1 MAQAA
6 KKRCAR
12 KHSFIFAFQCKEMA
26 IRMTVFTQ
34 EHNSPTG
41 VLTEGDDLDGLFL
54 PDEPVSDVCLSS
66 TALLSDC
73 TGKIQPIYYD
83 QVISNE
89 VKLQHGKPEAKSVY
103 LWVFG

>member
-1 MAQAA
+1 MFEKTQFYFCLSV
-6 KKRCAR
+6 R
-12 KHSFIFAFQCKEMA
+12 EMA

-73 TGKIQPIYYD
+73 RGKIQPIYYD

-89 VKLQHGKPEAKSVY
+89 VKLQHGKPEASVY